1 MTSLIKILII
11 PASILVIL
19 LIGLAFYLTPDE
31 IVQPIAYNHKIH
43 IEEAELGCI
52 DCHIYYEETVYAT
65 IPALEICTDCHG
77 DEPISDSSEE
87 IKLIEY
93 INEEHEIPWL
103 QVYNV
108 PDHVYFSHRRHVV
121 LGELEC
127 NECHGEVTELTKPAA
142 WPLFELSMENCMD
155 CHKKQNITND
165 CLSCHR

>member
-1 MTSLIKILII
+1 MTLYIKVLIV

-19 LIGLAFYLTPDE
+19 LIGWIYYLTPDE

-43 IEEAELGCI
+43 IEEVELGCI
-52 DCHIYYEETVYAT
+52 DCHIYYEESVSAT
-65 IPALEICTDCHG
+65 FPSLEICSDCHG
-77 DEPISDSSEE
+77 DEPISDSPEE

-93 INEEHEIPWL
+93 LNEEVEIPWR
-103 QVYNV
+103 QIYNV

-121 LGELEC
+121 LGELDC

-142 WPLFELSMENCMD
+142 LPLFELTMDNCMD
-155 CHKKQNITND
+155 CHKEHNITND